1 MSLALQHKRRTL
13 ALGVA
18 GAAAAVAAAS
28 LAYSPGEALSSPAN
42 ARKHL
47 ALMEV
52 SLDQDLARLSEMSG
66 RNAARQD
73 LKRDELLPKY
83 DDYVQRYLQSDLVF
97 PNRVLVQVMIWLFD
111 TAQLD
116 DALALADIAIEQKQT
131 MPEGFKRRDI
141 QTFVADAVL
150 EWADQEY
157 QQRRSP
163 EPYLSDLVHRVDG
176 EWDVPEQVQ
185 AKYHK
190 LIGIRAM
197 EAQPKEWAT
206 ALLHLERA
214 NELYPKCGVGT
225 RIENCRKALRKE
237 AVAAL
242 GVQPPPANP

>member
-1 MSLALQHKRRTL
+1 MSLALAHKRRIL
-13 ALGVA
+13 AGGVA
-18 GAAAAVAAAS
+18 AHAAATAADA
-28 LAYSPGEALSSPAN
+28 LPYSPGEALNSPAN
-42 ARKHL
+42 ARKHT
-47 ALMEV
+47 ALMEAA
-52 SLDQDLARLSEMSG
+52 LDQDLARLSDMSG
-66 RNAARQD
+66 RSAARQD

-83 DDYVQRYLQSDLVF
+83 DDYVQRYLQSGLVF

-116 DALALADIAIEQKQT
+116 DALALADIAIEQKQV

-150 EWADQEY
+150 EWAEQEY

-176 EWDVPEQVQ
+176 EWEVPEQIP

-197 EAQPKEWAT
+197 EAQPKEWAK
-206 ALLHLERA
+206 ALMHLERA
-214 NELYPKCGVGT
+214 NELYPKAGVGT
-225 RIENCRKALRKE
+225 RIENCRKALRKAE
-237 AVAAL
+237 ATQAAVA
-242 GVQPPPANP
+242 GTQ